1 MSKAWRWVV
10 ITSLLIGLSACGGLR
25 YSEVAPEAKEFHPRT
40 IAVLPADAKTFPE
53 AKGPIDG
60 LFAEVLAEREWFSA
74 VIGGGAI
81 ERRMAT
87 DEPLR
92 QAITEYLGKLN
103 RLSFSDPGLTGRIGE
118 MTKAEALLLVRVDYW
133 GYTVENDE
141 KMGKV
146 GLSLWMIEARTGKFI
161 WKASHT
167 RASDY
172 LLVKPELA
180 DVARGLIREMVDRL
194 PR

>member
-25 YSEVAPEAKEFHPRT
+25 YSEVSPEAKAFHPRV

-53 AKGPIDG
+53 AKEPVDG
-60 LFAEVLAEREWFSA
+60 LFAEVLTERGWFA
-74 VIGGGAI
+74 TVVGGRAI
-81 ERRMAT
+81 EKRMAA

-92 QAITEYLGKLN
+92 QTVTEYLGKLN
-103 RLSFSDPGLTGRIGE
+103 RLSFSDPGLSGRIGE
-118 MTKAEALLLVRVDYW
+118 MTKAEALFLVRVDYW
-133 GYTVENDE
+133 GHTVENDE

-146 GLSLWMIEARTGKFI
+146 GISLWMIEAKTGKFI
-161 WKASHT
+161 WRASHT
-167 RASDY
+167 RASEY

-180 DVARGLIREMVDRL
+180 DVARSLLREMVAHL